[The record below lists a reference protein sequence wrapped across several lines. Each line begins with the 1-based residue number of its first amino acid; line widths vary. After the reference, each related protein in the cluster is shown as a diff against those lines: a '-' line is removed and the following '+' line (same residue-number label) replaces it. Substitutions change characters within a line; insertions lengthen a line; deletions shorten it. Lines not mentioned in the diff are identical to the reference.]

1 MSLILVVEP
10 DAQHAA
16 QFASMAR
23 HHLHAELVMADSG
36 DRAVA
41 ALAHRVPDIV
51 LTAPL
56 LPHHDEAVLCDY
68 LRAFGDAAAHVQT
81 LTIPILSAPAASQR
95 GIRGRFKRDRTEHNL
110 PDGCDPAIFAE
121 QVVQYLHNARQRRSV
136 VEAPAPLPVAPPE
149 PAPAP
154 MPAAMPAPAVV
165 ERAVPAAIIEEAD
178 RDFYA
183 AVEDDDLD
191 LTPLLTKLSDRERA
205 EAALAARERAEA
217 MAQPAAPVQRLEP
230 VEPREPVQPVEP
242 VQQPEAVEAVQ
253 RFEPVEPAI
262 EHRAHVEP
270 VIEQRAP
277 VEPVIE
283 QRANV
288 EPVIERHEH
297 VEPVLQRLEPIEP
310 VRHPAPVE
318 PVRRVE
324 RIEPVRRPEP
334 VAPVRRVEPIEPV
347 HQQLVRVEPVRR
359 QPDPVERVRRRE
371 VIEPREPAQVIV
383 EPVEKPKPRP
393 RVAPAAP
400 APPAGMLVPVDRSGW
415 LSRLQPDDR
424 DDDPME
430 PVESTALT
438 APVEPRQVQV
448 PQIITVPTGNGGSAS
463 VNVAVA
469 VSVQVNAQVATVTP
483 PPSVRRRPNKPT
495 PVQDEWGFFD
505 PNQCGF
511 EALLARLDAI
521 AAKDDDE

>member
-10 DAQHAA
+10 DSRHAA
-16 QFASMAR
+16 QLASIAR

-230 VEPREPVQPVEP
+230 VEP
-242 VQQPEAVEAVQ
+242 
-253 RFEPVEPAI
+253 
-262 EHRAHVEP
+262 
-270 VIEQRAP
+270 
-277 VEPVIE
+277 
-283 QRANV
+283 
-288 EPVIERHEH
+288 
-297 VEPVLQRLEPIEP
+297 
-310 VRHPAPVE
+310 
-318 PVRRVE
+318 
-324 RIEPVRRPEP
+324 
-334 VAPVRRVEPIEPV
+334 
-347 HQQLVRVEPVRR
+347 
-359 QPDPVERVRRRE
+359 
-371 VIEPREPAQVIV
+371 
-383 EPVEKPKPRP
+383 
-393 RVAPAAP
+393 
-400 APPAGMLVPVDRSGW
+400 
-415 LSRLQPDDR
+415 
-424 DDDPME
+424 
-430 PVESTALT
+430 
-438 APVEPRQVQV
+438 
-448 PQIITVPTGNGGSAS
+448 
-463 VNVAVA
+463 
-469 VSVQVNAQVATVTP
+469 
-483 PPSVRRRPNKPT
+483 
-495 PVQDEWGFFD
+495 
-505 PNQCGF
+505 
-511 EALLARLDAI
+511 
-521 AAKDDDE
+521 